1 MKTFVFKLII
11 AAIAALI
18 SGPALASDP
27 LKVSIQTG
35 IASQHLFTDGISLH
49 NRPVEQLAILA
60 KLPYGLMAGVWSVS
74 GLDDLSFRSNGGD
87 ELVVGAGWYA
97 HTEHFV
103 LEAGLKHHMN
113 AGVRGQTTIPEFEL
127 GYVAYRNLKHKL
139 EPYLNL
145 EFPISHAHV
154 VAELSAGTEHAWK
167 VLDSLTIK
175 HRLAMQFNS
184 SAHGRD
190 EVLLATYRLGLA
202 WTLLKREHFSVAIIG
217 PTVRLYAPIGEVRG
231 YQFQQAYGATVDVSW
246 QQ

>member
-1 MKTFVFKLII
+1 MKTFLLQLLM
-11 AAIAALI
+11 AAIAVLVSA
-18 SGPALASDP
+18 SALASEP
-27 LKVSIQTG
+27 VKISVQTG
-35 IASQHLFTDGISLH
+35 IASQHLFTDGTSLH
-49 NRPVEQLAILA
+49 NRPVEQLAILT

-74 GLDDLSFRSNGGD
+74 GLDDLSLRSNGGD
-87 ELVVGAGWYA
+87 EIVVGAGWYT

-127 GYVAYRNLKHKL
+127 GYVAYRNIDHKL
-139 EPYLNL
+139 EPYINL

-154 VAELSAGTEHAWK
+154 VTELSAGTEHAWK
-167 VLDSLTIK
+167 ILDSLTIK

-184 SAHGRD
+184 SAHGR
-190 EVLLATYRLGLA
+190 EAAFLATYRLGLA
-202 WTLLKREHFSVAIIG
+202 WTLMKREHFSVTVIG
-217 PTVRLYAPIGEVRG
+217 PTVRLYAPIGDARG